1 MSFSPFLRKIDFLPE
16 IHRQHMNAIKCY
28 NKFTFN
34 SLFKLIETH
43 ALFTKFKWEKFQLLH
58 KFSQF
63 SKTWIFF
70 LFRFPFLPVYFG
82 ELNLLPFSCAPWVCA
97 FCVAASLFGKD
108 HAVPLIKIFILASAA
123 STQKFPVAT
132 MPSPIVKCVCV
143 CGFFSVTG
151 ILCHPILNGHML
163 DHDGSTKWV
172 CSGSL
177 WHWGSS
183 LLPRC
188 PRILD
193 TSHWSH
199 WYGRIFVWQVQSYLC
214 MDNHNSR
221 TQGSSTP
228 GLWLWY

>member
-1 MSFSPFLRKIDFLPE
+1 MSFSPFLRKIDFLPVV
-16 IHRQHMNAIKCY
+16 HRQHMDAIKCY

-43 ALFTKFKWEKFQLLH
+43 ALFTKFKWEQFQLLH

-97 FCVAASLFGKD
+97 FCVAASVFGKD
-108 HAVPLIKIFILASAA
+108 HTVPLIKIFILASAA

-132 MPSPIVKCVCV
+132 MTSPIVKCVCV

-151 ILCHPILNGHML
+151 ILCHPIVNGNML

-172 CSGSL
+172 CSGSR

-199 WYGRIFVWQVQSYLC
+199 
-214 MDNHNSR
+214 
-221 TQGSSTP
+221 
-228 GLWLWY
+228 